1 MREKCSHKIPNI
13 LYLFPKSVKTF
24 NKNHIFEEDYW
35 GLPLE
40 KVWGWKQKSI
50 PSIYMM
56 PPNFLQIH
64 FRVETFY
71 PHHTFLWRE
80 GKRFSIFQILV
91 FDAHCSGPRS
101 HFHFSIFQPLS
112 LFYLSDLGI
121 WCSLLKSQEP
131 QPLEI
136 QPELRVKISELF
148 FHNHHKKTWCRK
160 CIFADFILFSE
171 SDARGL
177 WSHCMFSDVFIVFE
191 EKIREE
197 YISTF

>member
-1 MREKCSHKIPNI
+1 MREKEKCSHKIPNI

-24 NKNHIFEEDYW
+24 NKNLIFEEDYW

-71 PHHTFLWRE
+71 PHHTFMKG
-80 GKRFSIFQILV
+80 GKT
-91 FDAHCSGPRS
+91 
-101 HFHFSIFQPLS
+101 
-112 LFYLSDLGI
+112 LFYLSALGI

-136 QPELRVKISELF
+136 QPELRVKILELS
-148 FHNHHKKTWCRK
+148 FHNHHKKSWCRK

-177 WSHCMFSDVFIVFE
+177 WSRCMFSDVFIVFE